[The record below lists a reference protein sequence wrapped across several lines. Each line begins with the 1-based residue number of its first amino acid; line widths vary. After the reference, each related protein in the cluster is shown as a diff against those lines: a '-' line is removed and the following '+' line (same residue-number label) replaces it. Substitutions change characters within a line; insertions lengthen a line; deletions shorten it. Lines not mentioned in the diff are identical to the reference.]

1 MKNQLY
7 SRFSKLLLISF
18 ALLSIISCKSEYE
31 KMESRELASGKVENE
46 IFLGLELGM
55 SKKAFYETCWDLNNK
70 GILSNGP
77 SELSVEYD
85 APMPSGNPAK
95 MRFYPKWEDEKIYMM
110 PVEFTYEGWA
120 PWNED
125 LAAEKLREDVVKLFE
140 EWYGPGFIEV
150 TNEDKSQI
158 AFVKVDG
165 NRRIRIFKKQL
176 SIVRAEIVDLK
187 IQKLKEENPS

>member
-1 MKNQLY
+1 
-7 SRFSKLLLISF
+7 
-18 ALLSIISCKSEYE
+18 
-31 KMESRELASGKVENE
+31 MESRELGSGKVANE

-55 SKKAFYETCWDLNNK
+55 SKKAFYEACWELNKK

-77 SELSVEYD
+77 SQLSVEYN
-85 APMPSGNPAK
+85 APMASGNNAK
-95 MRFYPKWEDEKIYMM
+95 MRFYPRFEDDKIYMM

-120 PWNED
+120 PWNEE
-125 LAAEKLREDVVKLFE
+125 LAVEKLREDVVKLFE

-158 AFVKVDG
+158 VFVKVDG

-187 IQKLKEENPS
+187 IQKLLEENPS

>member
-1 MKNQLY
+1 
-7 SRFSKLLLISF
+7 
-18 ALLSIISCKSEYE
+18 
-31 KMESRELASGKVENE
+31 MESRELSSGKVQNE

-55 SKKAFYETCWDLNNK
+55 DKKAFYEKCWELNSK
-70 GILSNGP
+70 GLLTNGP

-95 MRFYPKWEDEKIYMM
+95 MRFFPKWENEKIYMM

-120 PWNED
+120 PWNEE
-125 LAAEKLREDVVKLFE
+125 LAVEKLREDVVKLFE

-150 TNEDKSQI
+150 SNEDKSQI

-165 NRRIRIFKKQL
+165 NRRIRIFRKHL
-176 SIVRAEIVDLK
+176 PTVRAEIVDLK